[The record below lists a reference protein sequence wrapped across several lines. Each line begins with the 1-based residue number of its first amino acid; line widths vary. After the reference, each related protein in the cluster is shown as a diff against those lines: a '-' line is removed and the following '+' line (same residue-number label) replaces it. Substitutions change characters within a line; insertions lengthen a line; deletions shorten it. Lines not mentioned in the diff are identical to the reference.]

1 MAVQLGASKGFK
13 LIRKLLEE
21 LGKKGPKKPRKAL
34 PSPKTATPANP
45 KFNRR
50 KPKGIEER
58 IDPNMQAYEN
68 RRRLGGFINNNRT
81 TSPSGIGGL
90 LNIGLKGLGGYYL
103 FDTGRTA
110 GQRMGILP
118 SNEPEFQEYT
128 AETIADFLSEME
140 AGDPN
145 LAIQRRQVDEL
156 IQQASDARL
165 GVQSLD
171 VASDLQREAE
181 IEDQITALLA
191 QSIME

>member
-21 LGKKGPKKPRKAL
+21 LGKKGPKKPRKGKGL

-50 KPKGIEER
+50 KPVEER

-81 TSPSGIGGL
+81 TSPGGIGGL